1 MKMTEIQSKLA
12 NIVVD
17 LNAVAME
24 MYSRGMEAD
33 MHRLEEALTNVGQV
47 CTGFLDEK
55 ALASLPTYSSD
66 WERPCPGEAPTAP
79 APLGL

>member
-17 LNAVAME
+17 LNAIAVE

-33 MHRLEEALTNVGQV
+33 MYRLEEALTNVGQV
-47 CTGFLDEK
+47 CTGFLDEN
-55 ALASLPTYSSD
+55 ALKSLPTYSAD
-66 WERPCPGEAPTAP
+66 WERPCPGETSTAP
-79 APLGL
+79 VPLGL